1 LLYSIDLKMN
11 WRLLQRRDF
20 VAILLAIAVLGVVF
34 FGYVKASSS
43 DVALVVVMAFFAIR
57 MSLQAL
63 RRAMPSAQETPYIAR
78 AGGLAGAT
86 AK

>member
-1 LLYSIDLKMN
+1 MN

-43 DVALVVVMAFFAIR
+43 DRKSNWGFGPEWTCTNPGDGERVCVKKTTGNAN
-57 MSLQAL
+57 
-63 RRAMPSAQETPYIAR
+63 
-78 AGGLAGAT
+78 
-86 AK
+86 